1 MNMNQIQQ
9 LAIVLAGLFALPF
22 VIKLLKLLYLFPL
35 SLYIAAT
42 KMFFPDWSMENRL
55 LCIVI
60 CAVCVLYFVLA
71 WALRFRRRK
80 QVKQQALEDLLSRA
94 RPFRP
99 EMADSHWYENY

>member
-42 KMFFPDWSMENRL
+42 KLFFPDWSMENRL

-60 CAVCVLYFVLA
+60 CAVCVLYFVFA
-71 WALRFRRRK
+71 WVLKFRHRK
-80 QVKQQALEDLLSRA
+80 QLKQQALEDLLARA
-94 RPFRP
+94 KPLRP
-99 EMADSHWYENY
+99 EMADPYWYEQH

>member
-1 MNMNQIQQ
+1 MNQLQQ

-22 VIKLLKLLYLFPL
+22 VIKLLKLVYLFPL
-35 SLYIAAT
+35 SLYLVST
-42 KMFFPDWSMENRL
+42 RLFFPNWSMENRM
-55 LCIVI
+55 LCIAI
-60 CAVCVLYFVLA
+60 CAVCISYFVLA

-80 QVKQQALEDLLSRA
+80 QAKQQALEGLLARA

>member
-9 LAIVLAGLFALPF
+9 LAIVLAGLFALPL
-22 VIKLLKLLYLFPL
+22 VIKLLKLVYLFPL
-35 SLYIAAT
+35 SLYLVST
-42 KMFFPDWSMENRL
+42 KLFFPNWYADNKL
-55 LCIVI
+55 VCTII
-60 CAVCVLYFVLA
+60 CAVCISYFVLA

-80 QVKQQALEDLLSRA
+80 QEKQQALEDLLARA